1 MNAGRQP
8 ILVLK
13 QDCNCTVDQVTAQL
27 NEAGYSVVRS
37 FDLLSALARYT
48 NSICQM
54 VILLVYGKEGPP
66 STLIIDGNDI
76 STSVFLDHEPDRST
90 RSRFITLF
98 SCLCATD
105 RPSDTFL
112 NEATENV
119 SNPPAL
125 LHDKCP

>member
-8 ILVLK
+8 ILVLN
-13 QDCNCTVDQVTAQL
+13 QDCNCTVNQVTAQL

-48 NSICQM
+48 KSICQM

-66 STLIIDGNDI
+66 ATLIIDGND
-76 STSVFLDHEPDRST
+76 THTTVFLDNEPDRST
-90 RSRFITLF
+90 RSRFIALF
-98 SCLCATD
+98 SCLCAIEK
-105 RPSDTFL
+105 PSDTLF
-112 NEATENV
+112 NEATDNV

-125 LHDKCP
+125 LHDKRP